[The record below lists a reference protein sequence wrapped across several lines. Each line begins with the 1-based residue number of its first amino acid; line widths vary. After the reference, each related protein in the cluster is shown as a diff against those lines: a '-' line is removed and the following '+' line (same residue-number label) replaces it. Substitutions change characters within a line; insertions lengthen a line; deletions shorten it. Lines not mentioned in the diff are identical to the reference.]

1 MKKGILLTLFT
12 AITLYSCGDADPEI
26 YNPADGSIAYFTAG
40 TTGAFF
46 IQEVPNPEHLIE
58 VGITTTST
66 SDRTFN
72 ITVDPE
78 STATANQYSIDQ
90 STLVIPANS
99 NVGYIKI
106 LGNYENASTT
116 GSKLILNLETIEDG
130 EVATFDNI
138 YSLDIYQFCPFSV
151 DDFLGSWDADEVGYA
166 VYNSD
171 FVAGPASEL
180 NEIIM
185 SNIWDVNP
193 SSQTK
198 VYFNDSN
205 PSNFKLDFPVY
216 TDNPLYVDSTYGQA
230 WIDRG
235 TGNFSACAQTIYM
248 RFQVRVSAGFFAAT
262 EINFSRP

>member
-78 STATANQYSIDQ
+78 STATANQYTIDQ
-90 STLVIPANS
+90 TTLVIPANS

-116 GSKLILNLETIEDG
+116 GSKLILNLE
-130 EVATFDNI
+130 
-138 YSLDIYQFCPFSV
+138 
-151 DDFLGSWDADEVGYA
+151 
-166 VYNSD
+166 
-171 FVAGPASEL
+171 
-180 NEIIM
+180 
-185 SNIWDVNP
+185 
-193 SSQTK
+193 
-198 VYFNDSN
+198 
-205 PSNFKLDFPVY
+205 
-216 TDNPLYVDSTYGQA
+216 
-230 WIDRG
+230 
-235 TGNFSACAQTIYM
+235 
-248 RFQVRVSAGFFAAT
+248 
-262 EINFSRP
+262 

>member
-78 STATANQYSIDQ
+78 STATANQYTIDQ
-90 STLVIPANS
+90 TTLVIPANS

-116 GSKLILNLETIEDG
+116 GSKLILNLEY
-130 EVATFDNI
+130 EVSKVP
-138 YSLDIYQFCPFSV
+138 SLCCWMIISFSFPLKV
-151 DDFLGSWDADEVGYA
+151 NVR
-166 VYNSD
+166 
-171 FVAGPASEL
+171 
-180 NEIIM
+180 NE
-185 SNIWDVNP
+185 NR
-193 SSQTK
+193 
-198 VYFNDSN
+198 
-205 PSNFKLDFPVY
+205 
-216 TDNPLYVDSTYGQA
+216 PLL
-230 WIDRG
+230 
-235 TGNFSACAQTIYM
+235 
-248 RFQVRVSAGFFAAT
+248 
-262 EINFSRP
+262 